1 MDGGVAKWV
10 ITNCNSANTK
20 GVVCAR
26 RTAWEDIGK
35 NTYAFLSFYCNLEN
49 YSVHKKMLDY
59 TKIFSKY
66 KGCYAQPAEE
76 VANSTHSLT
85 SDDPVKECRDKCQP
99 AINHARS
106 TNFAMYFW
114 ISKDD
119 SECNC
124 LPNYPLGGKNLFIIL
139 IFYI

>member
-1 MDGGVAKWV
+1 M
-10 ITNCNSANTK
+10 
-20 GVVCAR
+20 
-26 RTAWEDIGK
+26 
-35 NTYAFLSFYCNLEN
+35 LSRIDELP
-49 YSVHKKMLDY
+49 VMKTLDY
-59 TKIFSKY
+59 TEIFSKFL
-66 KGCYAQPAEE
+66 GCYAQPAEE

-99 AINHARS
+99 TINHIRS

-124 LPNYPLGGKNLFIIL
+124 LPDYPLGGNTSFIIL
-139 IFYI
+139 NFVKSR